1 MTFLTAEEEGFVKRR
16 LAEEQNPL
24 LINWLS
30 VFRNKINLRF
40 SLKDKGTRV
49 PVPLSRLEAALCSR
63 RSLFFSSVWH
73 TVRRAECPLLA
84 QSGQFRPH
92 QRLSAIGGTAD
103 IGDWG
108 TRAHWNFAIDTSRDG
123 AALRPTVASKNCP
136 TLAFKSHNPALIGPA
151 FDGTDRGVSKW
162 CCARAPQSAALQ
174 FFLSIHPLQWP
185 SWEPSMLIHILAE

>member
-1 MTFLTAEEEGFVKRR
+1 MLKAVSLFPIR
-16 LAEEQNPL
+16 LAHSSPRGMSAL
-24 LINWLS
+24 
-30 VFRNKINLRF
+30 
-40 SLKDKGTRV
+40 GTKRTIQ
-49 PVPLSRLEAALCSR
+49 A
-63 RSLFFSSVWH
+63 
-73 TVRRAECPLLA
+73 
-84 QSGQFRPH
+84 H

-123 AALRPTVASKNCP
+123 AALRPTVASRNYP